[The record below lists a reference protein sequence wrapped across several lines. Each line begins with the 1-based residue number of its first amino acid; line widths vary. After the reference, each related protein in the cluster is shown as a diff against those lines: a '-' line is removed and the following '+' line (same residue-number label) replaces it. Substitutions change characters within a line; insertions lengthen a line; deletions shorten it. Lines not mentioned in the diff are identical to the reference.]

1 MVAVVVGADRIR
13 LFEAWFSFGMDKK
26 FKIYGGYWMHQDAL
40 PQMDDR
46 AIGMIGNSLHY
57 AAGLDTPENKA
68 FVDAFA
74 KKHKR
79 LPSWFSESAYTASLW
94 TRTAIEQIKG
104 NVEDRAAFLKA
115 MRGSTIK
122 APRGTLKLDDYDNPI
137 QNVYITRIQKINHP
151 AVGPG
156 ADQRADQDL
165 RERLAVLD
173 LDARGVPE
181 ARTLQALS
189 PHASIAGG
197 AARRRRPHGAA
208 SCAAAIAVSALMHS
222 GILQAI
228 NGISF
233 AALLF
238 LLASGFTL
246 SFGLMRVVNMAHGAY
261 YLLGGYIGL
270 SITRYTGSFALG
282 VLGGGLAIIPLGY
295 LIDRFLIRRTGEN
308 HLAQVLLTVGIA
320 FVMGDVALKIWGGD
334 NLKVP
339 TPIELRGAIELPGGI
354 IYPTYRFVLILFGIV
369 VGLSLWLLYRKT
381 QIGAVVRAGVD
392 DREIVSAIGINIDRL
407 FVLVSALASF
417 LAGMA
422 GVVGG
427 AFLTLY
433 PGAEWEI
440 LIYALVV
447 VIFGGLG
454 SLEGAMIGALIV
466 GLLDAYGRW
475 LLPEFSY
482 FVLFGPMA
490 ILLLFRPR
498 GIFGREG

>member
-1 MVAVVVGADRIR
+1 
-13 LFEAWFSFGMDKK
+13 MD
-26 FKIYGGYWMHQDAL
+26 
-40 PQMDDR
+40 
-46 AIGMIGNSLHY
+46 S
-57 AAGLDTPENKA
+57 
-68 FVDAFA
+68 
-74 KKHKR
+74 
-79 LPSWFSESAYTASLW
+79 
-94 TRTAIEQIKG
+94 
-104 NVEDRAAFLKA
+104 
-115 MRGSTIK
+115 
-122 APRGTLKLDDYDNPI
+122 
-137 QNVYITRIQKINHP
+137 
-151 AVGPG
+151 
-156 ADQRADQDL
+156 
-165 RERLAVLD
+165 
-173 LDARGVPE
+173 GV
-181 ARTLQALS
+181 
-189 PHASIAGG
+189 
-197 AARRRRPHGAA
+197 
-208 SCAAAIAVSALMHS
+208 
-222 GILQAI
+222 LQAI

-270 SITRYTGSFALG
+270 SVTRYTGSFALG
-282 VLGGGLAIIPLGY
+282 ILGGGLAIIPIGY
-295 LIDRFLIRRTGEN
+295 LIDRYLIRRTGEN
-308 HLAQVLLTVGIA
+308 HLAQVLLTVGVA
-320 FVMGDVALKIWGGD
+320 FVMGDIALKIWGGD

-354 IYPTYRFVLILFGIV
+354 IYPTYRLLLILLGIV
-369 VGLSLWLLYRKT
+369 VGLLLWVLYRKT

-392 DREIVSAIGINIDRL
+392 DREIVSAVGINIDRL

-417 LAGMA
+417 LAGVA

-440 LIYALVV
+440 LVYALVV

-490 ILLLFRPR
+490 ILLLFRPQ
-498 GIFGREG
+498 GIFGRES

>member
-13 LFEAWFSFGMDKK
+13 LFESWFSFGMDKK

-57 AAGLDTPENKA
+57 AAGLDTPANKA

-115 MRGSTIK
+115 MRAATD
-122 APRGTLKLDDYDNPI
+122 RGAARHAQDGRLRQPDPERLHDA
-137 QNVYITRIQKINHP
+137 HP
-151 AVGPG
+151 EDQSSVGGPG
-156 ADQRADQDL
+156 ADQRSDQDL

-173 LDARGVPE
+173 LDAGGVPQ
-181 ARTLQALS
+181 ARSLQAVS
-189 PHASIAGG
+189 HTHRRSGG
-197 AARRRRPHGAA
+197 ASRRRRPHGAA
-208 SCAAAIAVSALMHS
+208 ILRGRHRSVRLMHS

-228 NGISF
+228 NGVSF

-261 YLLGGYIGL
+261 YLFGGYIGL
-270 SITRYTGSFALG
+270 TITRSTGSFALG
-282 VLGGGLAIIPLGY
+282 VLGGGLAVIPLGY

-320 FVMGDVALKIWGGD
+320 FVLGDVALKIWGGD

-339 TPIELRGAIELPGGI
+339 TPIALRGAIELPGGI
-354 IYPTYRFVLILFGIV
+354 IYPTYRFVLIVFGMI

-440 LIYALVV
+440 LVYALVV

>member
-1 MVAVVVGADRIR
+1 MT
-13 LFEAWFSFGMDKK
+13 S
-26 FKIYGGYWMHQDAL
+26 
-40 PQMDDR
+40 
-46 AIGMIGNSLHY
+46 
-57 AAGLDTPENKA
+57 
-68 FVDAFA
+68 
-74 KKHKR
+74 
-79 LPSWFSESAYTASLW
+79 
-94 TRTAIEQIKG
+94 
-104 NVEDRAAFLKA
+104 
-115 MRGSTIK
+115 
-122 APRGTLKLDDYDNPI
+122 
-137 QNVYITRIQKINHP
+137 
-151 AVGPG
+151 
-156 ADQRADQDL
+156 
-165 RERLAVLD
+165 
-173 LDARGVPE
+173 GV
-181 ARTLQALS
+181 
-189 PHASIAGG
+189 
-197 AARRRRPHGAA
+197 
-208 SCAAAIAVSALMHS
+208 
-222 GILQAI
+222 LQAI
-228 NGISF
+228 NGVSF

-261 YLLGGYIGL
+261 YLIGGYIGL
-270 SITRYTGSFALG
+270 TITRETGSFAAG
-282 VLGGGLAIIPLGY
+282 VIGGGLAVIPIGF
-295 LIDRFLIRRTGEN
+295 LIDKFLISRTGGN

-320 FVMGDVALKIWGGD
+320 FVMADFALKIWGGD

-339 TPIELRGAIELPGGI
+339 TPIALRGALELPGGI
-354 IYPTYRFVLILFGIV
+354 VYPTYRFVLILFGIV
-369 VGLSLWLLYRKT
+369 VALSLWLLYRKT
-381 QIGAVVRAGVD
+381 QIGAVIRAGVD
-392 DREIVSAIGINIDRL
+392 DREIVSAIGIDIDLL

-440 LIYALVV
+440 LVYALVV

-498 GIFGREG
+498 GIFGRAG

>member
-1 MVAVVVGADRIR
+1 
-13 LFEAWFSFGMDKK
+13 
-26 FKIYGGYWMHQDAL
+26 
-40 PQMDDR
+40 
-46 AIGMIGNSLHY
+46 
-57 AAGLDTPENKA
+57 
-68 FVDAFA
+68 
-74 KKHKR
+74 
-79 LPSWFSESAYTASLW
+79 
-94 TRTAIEQIKG
+94 
-104 NVEDRAAFLKA
+104 
-115 MRGSTIK
+115 
-122 APRGTLKLDDYDNPI
+122 
-137 QNVYITRIQKINHP
+137 
-151 AVGPG
+151 
-156 ADQRADQDL
+156 
-165 RERLAVLD
+165 
-173 LDARGVPE
+173 
-181 ARTLQALS
+181 
-189 PHASIAGG
+189 
-197 AARRRRPHGAA
+197 
-208 SCAAAIAVSALMHS
+208 MHS

-246 SFGLMRVVNMAHGAY
+246 TFGLMRVVNMAHGAY
-261 YLLGGYIGL
+261 YLFGGYVGL
-270 SITRYTGSFALG
+270 TVTRHTGSFGLG
-282 VLGGGLAIIPLGY
+282 VLSGGLVMIPLGY

-320 FVMGDVALKIWGGD
+320 FVIGDIALKIWGGD

-339 TPIELRGAIELPGGI
+339 TPMELRGAVELPGGI
-354 IYPTYRFVLILFGIV
+354 IYPTYRLALIAFGIL

-392 DREIVSAIGINIDRL
+392 DREIVSATGINIDRL

-417 LAGMA
+417 LAGMG

-440 LIYALVV
+440 LVYALVV

-498 GIFGREG
+498 GIFGKER